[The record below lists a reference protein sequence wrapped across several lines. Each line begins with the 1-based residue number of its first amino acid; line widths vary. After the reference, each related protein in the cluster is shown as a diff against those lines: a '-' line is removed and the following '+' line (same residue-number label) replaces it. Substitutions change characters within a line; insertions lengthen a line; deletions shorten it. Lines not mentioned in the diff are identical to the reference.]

1 MTKTVCWIYRIA
13 ILRNTKGPGD
23 PWESAEVP
31 WEIDEAEMVASG
43 TQD

>member
-1 MTKTVCWIYRIA
+1 MSDSIA
-13 ILRNTKGPGD
+13 ILRNPNGPGD
-23 PWESAEVP
+23 YWGSAEVP